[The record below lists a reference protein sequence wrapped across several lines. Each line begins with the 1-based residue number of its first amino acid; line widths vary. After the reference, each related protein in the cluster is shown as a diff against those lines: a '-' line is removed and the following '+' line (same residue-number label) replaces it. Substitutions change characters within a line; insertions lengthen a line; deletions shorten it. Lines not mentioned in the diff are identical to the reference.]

1 MKKAKFFLLKSGF
14 EKSEA
19 EVNAWLAQNAE
30 RKIISSAGIG
40 NACFIIIYE
49 E

>member
-1 MKKAKFFLLKSGF
+1 MKKAKMFLLKSGL

-19 EVNAWLAQNAE
+19 ELNEWLAVNSE
-30 RKIISSAGIG
+30 RKIVSTAGIG
-40 NACFIIIYE
+40 NAYLVVIYE

>member
-1 MKKAKFFLLKSGF
+1 MKKAKFFLLKSGL

-30 RKIISSAGIG
+30 RKILSSAGIG
-40 NACFIIIYE
+40 NAYIVIIYE